1 MQLWSRK
8 TDMSVPIISIDGPVA
23 SGKGTVARAVAKAL
37 GFHLLD
43 SGAIYRAHAL
53 ACLSRKLQFN
63 EINNLEEQAKALSLQ
78 FIGKKIWLDGTDAT
92 TEVRSEA
99 VGMAAST
106 LSAIPEV
113 RAALLQRQRDFAIHP
128 GLVADGRDM
137 GTVVF
142 PAASL
147 KIYLTAT
154 AHVRAERR
162 AGQIAKQ
169 PIAQQAA
176 QRISGNPDTEAKQ
189 LIEKG
194 KSSTIEGL
202 LETIRARVPD
212 EVEDKLR
219 RDVEAQIRRRDS
231 QDKSRAVSPLKPAFD
246 AIVIDNAAHSP
257 SETVAVV
264 LSLWK
269 LRSERL

>member
-1 MQLWSRK
+1 
-8 TDMSVPIISIDGPVA
+8 MSMPIITIDGPVA
-23 SGKGTVARAVAKAL
+23 SGKGTVARKVAEAL

-43 SGAIYRAHAL
+43 SGAIYRAYAL
-53 ACLSRKLQFN
+53 ACLSRKIDFN
-63 EINNLEEQAKALSLQ
+63 EIKVLEEQARVLSLK
-78 FIGKKIWLDGTDAT
+78 FVDETIWLDGVDAT
-92 TEVRSEA
+92 TQVRSEA
-99 VGMAAST
+99 AGMAAST

-113 RAALLQRQRDFAIHP
+113 RAALMQRQRDFAVSP

-137 GTVVF
+137 GTIVF
-142 PAASL
+142 PDAML

-162 AGQIAKQ
+162 AGQIARQ
-169 PIAQQAA
+169 HVAHQAA
-176 QRISGNPDTEAKQ
+176 QRIAADPEGSAKQ

-202 LETIRARVPD
+202 LETIRAQVPD
-212 EVEDKLR
+212 E
-219 RDVEAQIRRRDS
+219 VEAQIRRRDS
-231 QDKSRAVSPLKPAFD
+231 QDKSRAIAPLKPALD
-246 AIVIDNAAHSP
+246 AVVIDNAEHSP

-269 LRSERL
+269 LRSGGVK

>member
-1 MQLWSRK
+1 MMQSDAR
-8 TDMSVPIISIDGPVA
+8 VPIITIDGPVA
-23 SGKGTVARAVAKAL
+23 SGKGTIARHVADAL

-53 ACLSRKLQFN
+53 ACLSRKLDFN
-63 EINNLEEQAKALSLQ
+63 EINSLEEQAKALSLK
-78 FIGKKIWLDGTDAT
+78 FIGETVWLDGVDAT

-99 VGMAAST
+99 IGLAAST

-113 RAALLQRQRDFAIHP
+113 RAALLQRQRDFAAAP

-137 GTVVF
+137 GTIVF
-142 PAASL
+142 PNASL

-169 PIAQQAA
+169 RLAA
-176 QRISGNPDTEAKQ
+176 GETMSAKQ

-194 KSSTIEGL
+194 KSPTIAGL
-202 LETIRARVPD
+202 LETIRAQLLP
-212 EVEDKLR
+212 
-219 RDVEAQIRRRDS
+219 DVEAQIRRRDS
-231 QDKSRAVSPLKPAFD
+231 QDKSRSVAPLKPALD
-246 AIVIDNAAHSP
+246 AIVIDNAEHSP
-257 SETVAVV
+257 LETVNVV

-269 LRSERL
+269 LRSATR

>member
-1 MQLWSRK
+1 MP
-8 TDMSVPIISIDGPVA
+8 TDLSVPVITIDGPVA
-23 SGKGTVARAVAKAL
+23 SGKGTVARHVADAL

-53 ACLSRKLQFN
+53 ACLSRKLDFN
-63 EINNLEEQAKALSLQ
+63 EINSLEEQAKALSLK
-78 FIGKKIWLDGTDAT
+78 FIGETVWLDGVDVTA
-92 TEVRSEA
+92 EVRSEA
-99 VGMAAST
+99 IGLAAST

-113 RAALLQRQRDFAIHP
+113 RAALLQRQRDFAVAP

-137 GTVVF
+137 GTIVF
-142 PAASL
+142 RNASL

-169 PIAQQAA
+169 RLAA
-176 QRISGNPDTEAKQ
+176 GETMSAKQ

-194 KSSTIEGL
+194 KSPTILGL
-202 LETIRARVPD
+202 LETVRAQVQP
-212 EVEDKLR
+212 EVE
-219 RDVEAQIRRRDS
+219 AMIRRRDS
-231 QDKSRAVSPLKPAFD
+231 QDKSRAIAPLKPALD
-246 AIVIDNAAHSP
+246 AIVIDNAEHSP
-257 SETVAVV
+257 LETVNVV

-269 LRSERL
+269 LRSAAL

>member
-1 MQLWSRK
+1 
-8 TDMSVPIISIDGPVA
+8 MSVPIITIDGPVA
-23 SGKGTVARAVAKAL
+23 SGKGTVARQVAEAL

-53 ACLSRKLQFN
+53 ACLLRKIDFN
-63 EINNLEEQAKALSLQ
+63 EINSLEEQAKVLSLK
-78 FIGKKIWLDGTDAT
+78 FIGETICLDGVDAT

-99 VGMAAST
+99 IGLAAST

-113 RAALLQRQRDFAIHP
+113 RSALLQRQRDFAVEP

-137 GTVVF
+137 GTIVF
-142 PAASL
+142 PSASL

-169 PIAQQAA
+169 HVAHQAA
-176 QRISGNPDTEAKQ
+176 QRLATGKIVPAKQ

-194 KSSTIEGL
+194 KSSIINDL
-202 LETIRARVPD
+202 LVIVEAQVPD
-212 EVEDKLR
+212 QVKDALR
-219 RDVEAQIRRRDS
+219 HNVEAQIRQRDA
-231 QDKSRAVSPLKPAFD
+231 QDKSRVIAPLKPALD
-246 AIVIDNAAHSP
+246 AIVIDNAEHSP

-269 LRSERL
+269 LRTT

>member
-1 MQLWSRK
+1 MPS
-8 TDMSVPIISIDGPVA
+8 IITIDGPVA
-23 SGKGTVARAVAKAL
+23 SGKGTVARQVAGAL

-53 ACLSRKLQFN
+53 ACLSRKIEFN
-63 EINNLEEQAKALSLQ
+63 RINRLEEQAKALSLKFVGDQ
-78 FIGKKIWLDGTDAT
+78 IWLDGVDVTAD
-92 TEVRSEA
+92 VRSEA

-113 RAALLQRQRDFAIHP
+113 RAALLQRQRDFAVVP

-142 PAASL
+142 TSASL

-169 PIAQQAA
+169 DVMQPAA
-176 QRISGNPDTEAKQ
+176 QRIADDPEASAKH
-189 LIEKG
+189 LIGKG

-202 LETIRARVPD
+202 LETIRAQVPE
-212 EVEDKLR
+212 EVEDKLRDGAGDRLR
-219 RDVEAQIRRRDS
+219 RDVEAQIRRRDL
-231 QDKSRAVSPLKPAFD
+231 QDKSRAIAPLKPALD
-246 AIVIDNAAHSP
+246 AIVIDNAEHSP
-257 SETVAVV
+257 SETVNVV

-269 LRSERL
+269 LRSG